1 MLRNPFKYGKEV
13 SGDQFYDREEAFR
26 QLYRKLSDGSSNVVM
41 YAPRRYG
48 KTSLVKKVL
57 ARLGE
62 EGVKTIYFDMSKV
75 ESIERFCEEYA
86 AAVAALGGKVSEVA
100 DVVSR
105 YLSHLHPTIGF
116 GGNDLVSVRFDYGVK
131 MTPISVS
138 AVLDM
143 TERLAADLK
152 LPTVVVA
159 FDEFQEIANLS
170 PSLPLEGIF
179 RGCIQAHQHV
189 NYVFFGSKT
198 HLLKRMFGDHSR
210 PFYQSASV
218 MKLGKPPKDESV
230 AFVSRRFATRQ
241 IGIEEELA
249 VEIVDTA
256 ENIPYYIQRLGYF
269 AFEAVASDE
278 RDWVEKSDVL
288 AAVDNLLEADADYFS
303 ERLSALSPSQRS
315 LLTALAREATAE
327 FTEDYRRRNGLS
339 VSATVHAALKVLVN
353 AGLVEREE
361 TVYRVGD
368 PFFARFLRTCPW
380 R

>member
-57 ARLGE
+57 QRLGE
-62 EGVKTIYFDMSKV
+62 DGVKTIYFDMSKV
-75 ESIERFCEEYA
+75 ESLERFCEEYA
-86 AAVAALGGKVSEVA
+86 TAVAALGGKIAEVA
-100 DVVSR
+100 DVISR

-116 GGNDLVSVRFDYGVK
+116 GGNELVSVRFDYGTK
-131 MTPISVS
+131 MTPNSVS

-143 TERLAADLK
+143 AERLATDFK
-152 LPTVVVA
+152 LSSIVVA

-170 PSLPLEGIF
+170 TSLPLEGVF

-189 NYVFFGSKT
+189 NYIFFGSKT

-210 PFYQSASV
+210 PFYQSAAV
-218 MKLGKPPKDESV
+218 MKLDKPPRDESV
-230 AFVSRRFATRQ
+230 AFVTRRFAARQ
-241 IGIEEELA
+241 IGVDDELA
-249 VEIVDTA
+249 VEIVDAA

-269 AFEAVASDE
+269 AFEAVTSDG
-278 RDWVEKSDVL
+278 RDWLEKGDILL
-288 AAVDNLLEADADYFS
+288 AIDNLLEMDADFFS
-303 ERLSALSPSQRS
+303 ERLVVLSPSQRT
-315 LLTALAREATAE
+315 LLMALAREPTAE
-327 FTEDYRRRNGLS
+327 FTEDYRCRNGLS

-353 AGLVEREE
+353 AGIVERED

-368 PFFARFLRTCPW
+368 PFFARFLRARPW